1 MIVAGVDPS
10 LSSSGVVVGDG
21 NGQPKVFRIE
31 SAKIGD
37 SCWARVQRCIR
48 IAKQIKKAIDGADR
62 VFIENYAFGASFNR
76 EAMAELGGIIRLEL
90 LSLDKKL
97 REIPPAALKM
107 FVAGKGNARKA
118 AMIHSVRD
126 QWGYTTSNSDEADA
140 YGLWMLGRC
149 VVGDIEPTGLHQI
162 KAVENVINPKQK
174 KTGRVGRKKKEAA
187 KGLF

>member
-31 SAKIGD
+31 SNKIGD
-37 SCWARVQRCIR
+37 SCWARVERCVR
-48 IAKQIKKAIDGADR
+48 IAKQIREAVNDADR
-62 VFIENYAFGASFNR
+62 VFIENYAFGANFNR
-76 EAMAELGGIIRLEL
+76 ETMAELGGIVRLEL
-90 LSLDKKL
+90 LNVDKKL
-97 REIPPAALKM
+97 REIPPSALKM
-107 FVAGKGNARKA
+107 FVTSKGNAKKA

-126 QWGYTTSNSDEADA
+126 QWDYTTSNSDEADA

-149 VVGDIEPTGLHQI
+149 VVGDVEPVELHQI
-162 KAVENVINPKQK
+162 RAVENVTNPKRK
-174 KTGRVGRKKKEAA
+174 KNGRGSRKKKETA